1 MDLESIKN
9 RIKGLERREKVFVF
23 IIFLAV
29 FVVLPYIFL
38 YSPSV
43 KNLDTA
49 KMELQNLKTEI
60 DVLNKT
66 IAAMPV
72 QPVITHE
79 PVTLPATED
88 LAGMLAS
95 ITREASLANVEFIS
109 LAPEGISNKDS
120 YVEMRMKM
128 ELRLRFRALYDFLK
142 NIETRQR
149 LFLITDIKFETNET
163 VYPSGIALV
172 KAVVY
177 LRKK

>member
-1 MDLESIKN
+1 
-9 RIKGLERREKVFVF
+9 
-23 IIFLAV
+23 
-29 FVVLPYIFL
+29 
-38 YSPSV
+38 
-43 KNLDTA
+43 
-49 KMELQNLKTEI
+49 
-60 DVLNKT
+60 
-66 IAAMPV
+66 
-72 QPVITHE
+72 
-79 PVTLPATED
+79 